1 MIRISHLTKIYGNE
15 KNQVE
20 ALKDIE
26 FHLKEGGFTA
36 IMGPSGSGKSTLM
49 NIIGCLDTQ
58 TFGTYKLGGIDI
70 KKLSSSKKAE
80 LRNKFIGFIFQSFY
94 LLPRLTAE
102 ENIELPLMYRGE
114 SRAVRTQ
121 KVENALRTVGLSH
134 RARHLPSELSG
145 GQRQRVAIARALIN
159 DPKLI
164 LADEPTGN
172 LDSATGRE
180 IMEVLKE
187 LHRQGATILLITH
200 EQKIAQYANEIKLLQ
215 DGVLRD
221 G

>member
-1 MIRISHLTKIYGNE
+1 MIRINHLTKIYGNE
-15 KNQVE
+15 KNRVE
-20 ALKDIE
+20 ALKDID

-49 NIIGCLDTQ
+49 NIIGCLDSQ
-58 TFGTYKLGGIDI
+58 TYGTYQLNGIDI
-70 KKLSSSKKAE
+70 KKLNSSKKAE

-102 ENIELPLMYRGE
+102 ENIELPLIYKGE
-114 SRAVRTQ
+114 SRIVRMQ
-121 KVENALRTVGLSH
+121 KVENALRMVGLSH
-134 RARHLPSELSG
+134 RAKHLPSELSG

-172 LDSATGRE
+172 LDSATGKE
-180 IMEVLKE
+180 IMEVLKD

-200 EQKIAQYANEIKLLQ
+200 EQKIAQYASEIKRLQ
-215 DGVLRD
+215 DGVLYD

>member
-102 ENIELPLMYRGE
+102 ENIELPLIYRGE